1 MSRIILLGNPGTK
14 RAVYF
19 QKAAAQMGVPCHL
32 WAWGGPQPADLTG
45 ILKIDPPLWDS
56 CSLGGLSGCVGQ
68 YERELEGLAGLADR
82 CGLRFFNHPASI
94 LELLDKK
101 RCKEKLMQAQIPVTE
116 PLAGAGGDVERL
128 LCQME
133 ERRIFQVFV
142 KPRYGSGAAGA
153 AAFRWQPK
161 SGGMALYTCAAVD
174 PQTGRLVN
182 TKRLRAFREKE
193 EVCMLLDRLLQLDVV
208 VERWYAKAGYQGSSY
223 DLRAVVQDGQLD
235 FLLARLSKG
244 PITNLHLNNRPLSAE
259 ELGLSREVLDDV
271 LGVCQKAAACYPG
284 LRSAGIDILLEKGRL
299 KPRVIEM
306 NGQGDLIY
314 QDIYHENRIYRHQ
327 VEMMGACV

>member
-19 QKAAAQMGVPCHL
+19 QRAAAQTGVPCHL

-56 CSLGGLSGCVGQ
+56 CSLGGLSDYVGR
-68 YERELEGLAGLADR
+68 YERELEGLARLADPW
-82 CGLRFFNHPASI
+82 GLRFFNHPTSI

-101 RCKEKLMQAQIPVTE
+101 RCKEKLIQAQIPVTE
-116 PLAGAGGDVERL
+116 PLARGGGDVESL
-128 LCQME
+128 ICQME

-153 AAFRWQPK
+153 AAFRWRPK
-161 SGGMALYTCAAVD
+161 SGEMALYTCAAFD
-174 PQTGRLVN
+174 PGTGRLVN

-193 EVCMLLDRLLQLDVV
+193 EVCMLLGRLLQLDVV
-208 VERWYAKAGYQGSSY
+208 VERWYAKAGYQGFSY

-244 PITNLHLNNRPLSAE
+244 PITNLHLNNRPLPAE
-259 ELGLSREVLDDV
+259 ELGLSRQVLDDV
-271 LGVCQKAAACYPG
+271 LRVCQKAMACYPR

-299 KPRVIEM
+299 QPRVIEM

-314 QDIYHENRIYRHQ
+314 QDICHENRIYRHQ